1 MEYLR
6 ITMLTKNPFSR
17 ADRFIRSSLAVGLV
31 VLSIIALCS
40 PAQAQFN
47 LFRRPTVSTPGPTA
61 VVLDFTVA
69 PRVSESRDCCTRR
82 VSYKDRE
89 VQTES
94 DSRGWWFGRQDIYVN
109 ANVGRMAAD
118 LLTDELRNQGTYNVR
133 SRADLRYY
141 YADKRDLIR
150 RKFSQMSNEE
160 LQKAILVL
168 DPVSIGRELGVQ
180 KVIVGHICD
189 AEVRKAVMPG
199 SFASAASLTV
209 AVFDVAS
216 GRMEFEKCYAKIR
229 YHSTQYFHMEKIAE
243 EVTRDLIFHR
253 AGSEATQRFQA
264 PPRQ

>member
-1 MEYLR
+1 MR
-6 ITMLTKNPFSR
+6 PSMAF
-17 ADRFIRSSLAVGLV
+17 GLI
-31 VLSIIALCS
+31 VLSIIALPA

-47 LFRRPTVSTPGPTA
+47 LFRRPSVSTPGPTA

-69 PRVSESRDCCTRR
+69 PRVSESRDCCTRQVNYR
-82 VSYKDRE
+82 ERE
-89 VQTES
+89 VRAES

-109 ANVGRMAAD
+109 SNVGRMAAD

-133 SRADLRYY
+133 SRSDLRYY

-150 RKFSQMSNEE
+150 GKFGQMSNDE

-180 KVIVGHICD
+180 KVIVGHVCD

-229 YHSTQYFHMEKIAE
+229 YHSTQYFHMEKIAQ

-253 AGSEATQRFQA
+253 AGSEAAQRFQ
-264 PPRQ
+264 PPPQR